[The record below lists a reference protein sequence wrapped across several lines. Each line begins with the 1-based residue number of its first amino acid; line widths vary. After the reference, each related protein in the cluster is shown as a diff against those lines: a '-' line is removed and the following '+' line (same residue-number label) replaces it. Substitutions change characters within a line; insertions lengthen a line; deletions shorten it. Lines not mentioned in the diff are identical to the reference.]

1 MSKDDRKLPSR
12 SSRGEVDA
20 FLREVVSAPVT
31 KVGGERGRLMFAM
44 DATAS
49 REPSWDRAAR
59 IQAEMFNETRTLG
72 GLEVQLVYYRGFM
85 EFDAS
90 EWYADAG
97 DLMRRMTRVH
107 CAAGQTQ
114 IGRVLQHAL
123 DETRRHKVHALVF
136 VGDCIEEDPGTLNR
150 LAGELGLLGLP
161 AFVFQEGYD
170 PVVEGGFRQLARLS
184 GGAYSHF
191 DAGSPQQLRDL
202 LRAVAVYAAGGRRA
216 LEDLGK
222 RSGGVVRQL
231 VHQLGKD

>member
-12 SSRGEVDA
+12 SRRGEVDA
-20 FLREVVSAPVT
+20 FLREVASAPVT

-49 REPSWDRAAR
+49 REPSWDQAAR

-90 EWYADAG
+90 EWYAEAG
-97 DLMRRMTRVH
+97 DLIRRMTRVH

-150 LAGELGLLGLP
+150 LAGELGLLGLS

>member
-1 MSKDDRKLPSR
+1 MSKDDKKLPSR

-20 FLREVVSAPVT
+20 FLREVASAPVT

-49 REPSWDRAAR
+49 REPTWDQAAR

-90 EWYADAG
+90 EWCADADG
-97 DLMRRMTRVH
+97 LVRLMTRVH

-150 LAGELGLLGLP
+150 LAGDLGLLGLP

>member
-1 MSKDDRKLPSR
+1 MSKDDKKLPSR

-20 FLREVVSAPVT
+20 FLREVASAPVT

-49 REPSWDRAAR
+49 REPTWDQAAR

-90 EWYADAG
+90 EWYADADG
-97 DLMRRMTRVH
+97 LVRLMTRVH

-150 LAGELGLLGLP
+150 LAGDLGLLGLP

>member
-1 MSKDDRKLPSR
+1 MSKDDRKLPSHSR
-12 SSRGEVDA
+12 RGEVDA
-20 FLREVVSAPVT
+20 FLREVASAPVT

-49 REPSWDRAAR
+49 REPSWDQAAR

-90 EWYADAG
+90 EWYAEAG
-97 DLMRRMTRVH
+97 DLIRRMTRVH

-170 PVVEGGFRQLARLS
+170 PVVEGGFRQLAHLS

>member
-1 MSKDDRKLPSR
+1 MSKDDKKLPSR

-20 FLREVVSAPVT
+20 FLREVASAPVT

-49 REPSWDRAAR
+49 REPTWDQAAR

-90 EWYADAG
+90 EWYADADG
-97 DLMRRMTRVH
+97 LVRLMTRVH

-114 IGRVLQHAL
+114 IGRVLEHAL

-150 LAGELGLLGLP
+150 LAGDLGLLGLP

>member
-1 MSKDDRKLPSR
+1 MSKEDKNLPSR
-12 SSRGEVDA
+12 SSRGEVEA
-20 FLREVVSAPVT
+20 FLR
-31 KVGGERGRLMFAM
+31 KVATTPPTRTGSERGRLIFAM

-49 REPSWDRAAR
+49 REPTWDQAAR
-59 IQAEMFNETRTLG
+59 IQAEMFNETRILG
-72 GLEVQLVYYRGFM
+72 GLEIQLVFYRGFL
-85 EFDAS
+85 EFEAS
-90 EWYADAG
+90 QWCGDAG
-97 DLMRRMTRVH
+97 ELMRRMTRVH

-123 DETRRHKVHALVF
+123 DEARRHKVHALVF
-136 VGDCIEEDPGTLNR
+136 VGDCIEEDPGALNR

-161 AFVFQEGYD
+161 AFLFQEGQD
-170 PVVEGGFRQLARLS
+170 PVVEGSFRQLARLS

-191 DAGSPQQLRDL
+191 DAGSPKQLRDL

-231 VHQLGKD
+231 AHQLGKD

>member
-20 FLREVVSAPVT
+20 FLQEVASTPVT
-31 KVGGERGRLMFAM
+31 RVGGERGRLMFAM

-49 REPSWDRAAR
+49 REPTWDQAAR

-90 EWYADAG
+90 DWYADAR
-97 DLMRRMTRVH
+97 DLMRRMTRVR

-191 DAGSPQQLRDL
+191 DAGSPQQLGDL

-222 RSGGVVRQL
+222 RSGEGVRQL

>member
-1 MSKDDRKLPSR
+1 MSKDDKKLPSR
-12 SSRGEVDA
+12 SSQGEVDA
-20 FLREVVSAPVT
+20 FLR
-31 KVGGERGRLMFAM
+31 KVASTPLIKGGGGAGRLIFAM

-49 REPSWDRAAR
+49 REPTWDQAAR
-59 IQAEMFNETRTLG
+59 IQAEMFNETRSLG
-72 GLEVQLVYYRGFM
+72 GLEVQLVFYRGFL
-85 EFDAS
+85 EFEAS
-90 EWYADAG
+90 QWFGDAG
-97 DLMRRMTRVH
+97 DLMQRMTRVH

-136 VGDCIEEDPGTLNR
+136 VGDCIEEDPGALNR

-161 AFVFQEGYD
+161 AFLFQEGQD
-170 PVVEGGFRQLARLS
+170 PVVEAGFRQLARLS

-191 DAGSPQQLRDL
+191 DAGSPKQLRDL

-222 RSGGVVRQL
+222 RTGGVVRRL
-231 VHQLGKD
+231 AHQLGKD

>member
-20 FLREVVSAPVT
+20 FLQEVASTQVT
-31 KVGGERGRLMFAM
+31 RVGGERGRLMFAM

-49 REPSWDRAAR
+49 REPTWDQAAR

-90 EWYADAG
+90 EWYADAR

-150 LAGELGLLGLP
+150 LAGKLGLLGLP

-170 PVVEGGFRQLARLS
+170 SVVEGGFRQLARLS

-202 LRAVAVYAAGGRRA
+202 LRAVAVYAAGGRPA

-222 RSGGVVRQL
+222 RSGGIVRQL

>member
-1 MSKDDRKLPSR
+1 MSKDDRKLPSHSR
-12 SSRGEVDA
+12 RGEVDA
-20 FLREVVSAPVT
+20 FLREVASAPVT

>member
-20 FLREVVSAPVT
+20 FLREVASAPVT